1 MPADRWS
8 RNRPNGAASGSSD
21 SPDEPAVSSRAIG
34 APRCGVP
41 SVTTSVTSR
50 FQAGSVS
57 QATAQALRM
66 ISPPIECPTS
76 AIRRTSTGQAATRS
90 SISAAIATP
99 FSLSVSPEF
108 ARR

>member
-1 MPADRWS
+1 MPTERWS
-8 RNRPNGAASGSSD
+8 RNRPNGADSGSRE
-21 SPDEPAVSSRAIG
+21 SPDDPAVSARAIG

-50 FQAGSVS
+50 FHAGSAS
-57 QATAQALRM
+57 ETTAQALRM

-76 AIRRTSTGQAATRS
+76 AIRRTSTGHAATRS